1 MSGNP
6 FGNMP
11 GGMGGMMKAM
21 QQAMKSTQKI
31 EDALAE
37 ERIESTSGG
46 GMVKVT
52 VTGKAELV
60 EIKIS
65 PEVVDPTDV
74 QMLED
79 LVSTAVRDA
88 MEKANSLRA
97 ERLSGLLP
105 GGMNM
110 PGLF

>member
-1 MSGNP
+1 MAGNP

-31 EDALAE
+31 EDSLAQ
-37 ERIESTSGG
+37 ERVEASSGG

-52 VTGKAELV
+52 VTGKGELV
-60 EIKIS
+60 EIKIA

-79 LVSTAVRDA
+79 LISTAVRDA
-88 MEKANSLRA
+88 IDKANNLRA
-97 ERLSGLLP
+97 EKLQGVLP
-105 GGMNM
+105 PGMNL